1 MKYEVFARINA
12 GDDLI
17 NIGNLDAPN
26 DRLARSYA
34 RSTFDEEDWDRMIAV
49 SREDIVEVPA
59 EGEMPDSQADGD
71 A

>member
-1 MKYEVFARINA
+1 MKYEIFARINA